1 MGKGAGVMDL
11 DANSKAASE
20 IQKMTEEVSDILEQ
34 TPAVA

>member
-11 DANSKAASE
+11 DANSKAAGE
-20 IQKMTEEVSDILEQ
+20 IHEMTEEVSHILEQ